1 MHNPSSF
8 TQSDYAMATQSSQD
22 PLINVTDAAALKVHQ
37 LVVEEDNFDLNLRA
51 FITGGGCS
59 GFQYEWSMTDETDKG
74 TLLENI
80 LVLDKLAEMFVIG
93 CTVDYVTE
101 FGGSYLKVI
110 NPNATAQC
118 GCGESFAV

>member
-1 MHNPSSF
+1 MINLTKNAREYLTTT
-8 TQSDYAMATQSSQD
+8 TQKNGKKYAY
-22 PLINVTDAAALKVHQ
+22 LGVL
-37 LVVEEDNFDLNLRA
+37 
-51 FITGGGCS
+51 GGGCS

-74 TLLENI
+74 TLIEDI
-80 LVLDKLAEMFVIG
+80 LILDKTAELFVIG

>member
-1 MHNPSSF
+1 MITLTESAKNYL
-8 TQSDYAMATQSSQD
+8 TTTTKKNGKKYAY
-22 PLINVTDAAALKVHQ
+22 LGVL
-37 LVVEEDNFDLNLRA
+37 
-51 FITGGGCS
+51 GGGCS

-74 TLLENI
+74 TLLEDI
-80 LVLDKLAEMFVIG
+80 LILDKTAELFVIG
-93 CTVDYVTE
+93 FTVDYVTE

>member
-1 MHNPSSF
+1 MAREFENESVSQNAGPLERRSQLIF
-8 TQSDYAMATQSSQD
+8 SDQ
-22 PLINVTDAAALKVHQ
+22 AAKKVRALTM
-37 LVVEEDNFDLNLRA
+37 EEDNENLRLRV
-51 FITGGGCS
+51 FVSGGGCS
-59 GFQYEWSMTDETDKG
+59 GFQYEWQMTDETDKG
-74 TLLENI
+74 VLIEDI

-93 CTVDYVTE
+93 CTVDYVQE

>member
-1 MHNPSSF
+1 MITLTESAK
-8 TQSDYAMATQSSQD
+8 DYLTTTTKK
-22 PLINVTDAAALKVHQ
+22 NGKRDAYLGV
-37 LVVEEDNFDLNLRA
+37 L
-51 FITGGGCS
+51 GGGCS

-74 TLLENI
+74 TLLEDI

>member
-1 MHNPSSF
+1 MTRELENETVSPNAGPLERRSQLIF
-8 TQSDYAMATQSSQD
+8 SDQ
-22 PLINVTDAAALKVHQ
+22 AAKKVRALTM
-37 LVVEEDNFDLNLRA
+37 EEDNENLRLRV
-51 FITGGGCS
+51 FVSGGGCS
-59 GFQYEWSMTDETDKG
+59 GFQYEWQMTDETDKG
-74 TLLENI
+74 VLIEDI

-93 CTVDYVTE
+93 CTVDYVQE

>member
-1 MHNPSSF
+1 MITLTENAKNYLSTTTKAH
-8 TQSDYAMATQSSQD
+8 DKKYAYLAV
-22 PLINVTDAAALKVHQ
+22 N
-37 LVVEEDNFDLNLRA
+37 
-51 FITGGGCS
+51 GGGCS
-59 GFQYEWSMTDETDKG
+59 GFEYEWDMTNDLEKG
-74 TLLENI
+74 TLVENI
-80 LVLDKLAEMFVIG
+80 LVLDRTAEMFVIG